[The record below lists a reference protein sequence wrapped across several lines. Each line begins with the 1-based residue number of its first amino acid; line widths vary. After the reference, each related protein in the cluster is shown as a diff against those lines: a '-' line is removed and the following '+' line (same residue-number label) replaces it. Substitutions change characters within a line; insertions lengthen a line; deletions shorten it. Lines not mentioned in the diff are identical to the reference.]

1 MQINNKPGMC
11 TGLATIQLRRKQSA
25 VKPLLLNGPGK
36 VYHSNWHF
44 KLNINF
50 LTSLTWVLNRCSLIT
65 RVQAQCITGA
75 F

>member
-36 VYHSNWHF
+36 VYF
-44 KLNINF
+44 KLNMTF
-50 LTSLTWVLNRCSLIT
+50 LTPLSLVLNRRAVIT
-65 RVQAQCITGA
+65 RVRPQCITGA

>member
-1 MQINNKPGMC
+1 MQINNKPGRC

-36 VYHSNWHF
+36 VYHNNWHF

-50 LTSLTWVLNRCSLIT
+50 LISLTLVLNRCALIT
-65 RVQAQCITGA
+65 RVRAQCITGA